1 MTGRLTGRRLAW
13 HSLLNLAGQGIPV
26 FAALIAVPVL
36 IRYMGTERFGILT
49 LVWAIIGY
57 FGLFDLGLGRAL
69 TQLVA
74 DRRHH
79 ADERELSSLV
89 WKALLTMLGIGVLGS
104 LLAEAIAWW
113 LTHSVLTIT
122 PNLQGEATAAFRLMA
137 LVIPV
142 IVVTSGLRGVLEAYQ
157 RFDLVNAARVP
168 LGALNYLVPVAV
180 MTYDTSLL
188 SVVAVLAVV
197 RVVGLVVHA
206 MMCRRVMPGLG
217 FGPDLRT
224 RLPTKLLR
232 MGGWMTISNVLSPVL
247 VMADRFLI
255 GALASA
261 VVVAY
266 YTAPF
271 EIVTKLMI
279 VASSVANSLFPAF
292 AGRSDPHEQ
301 AGLYVRGVVMTS
313 VGLFPILIVLL
324 LFAPEILRLWLGPV
338 FAERSSGV
346 LQMLALGVYIN
357 CLAQIAFTLIQ
368 GAGRSDVTAMLHIAE
383 IPFYLAAAWLLIRF
397 RGVEGAALAWTLR
410 VTIDAAAMFVVARRV
425 APMSSA
431 PDHRRAWSLVALG
444 VVLTVTAVACGSAP
458 LLERAVLAVVSMM
471 TVLGF
476 AWFGVASVLE
486 RQRFRGLFAGGG

>member
-1 MTGRLTGRRLAW
+1 
-13 HSLLNLAGQGIPV
+13 
-26 FAALIAVPVL
+26 
-36 IRYMGTERFGILT
+36 
-49 LVWAIIGY
+49 
-57 FGLFDLGLGRAL
+57 
-69 TQLVA
+69 
-74 DRRHH
+74 
-79 ADERELSSLV
+79 
-89 WKALLTMLGIGVLGS
+89 
-104 LLAEAIAWW
+104 
-113 LTHSVLTIT
+113 
-122 PNLQGEATAAFRLMA
+122 
-137 LVIPV
+137 
-142 IVVTSGLRGVLEAYQ
+142 
-157 RFDLVNAARVP
+157 
-168 LGALNYLVPVAV
+168 
-180 MTYDTSLL
+180 
-188 SVVAVLAVV
+188 
-197 RVVGLVVHA
+197 
-206 MMCRRVMPGLG
+206 
-217 FGPDLRT
+217 
-224 RLPTKLLR
+224 
-232 MGGWMTISNVLSPVL
+232 
-247 VMADRFLI
+247 MADRFLI

-338 FAERSSGV
+338 FAERSVGV

-397 RGVEGAALAWTLR
+397 RGVEGAAFAWTLR
-410 VTIDAAAMFVVARRV
+410 ASIDAAAMFVVARRL

-431 PDHRRAWSLVALG
+431 PGHRRAWSLVALG
-444 VVLTVTAVACGSAP
+444 VVLTVTAVACGGAP
-458 LLERAVLAVVSMM
+458 LLERAVLALVSTM

-476 AWFGVASVLE
+476 AWFGVASISE